1 MTVFLCAL
9 PQEARY
15 LRNLPSI
22 SNGNDRLVCS
32 GVGPR
37 NAERATRDLLAAGH
51 PSLVVSAGV
60 AGGLN
65 PSLKIGDVILAGS
78 IIDEASGQRFHPRA
92 DFTGHGL
99 RFTFLSVSRMITS
112 TADKRSL
119 AAKYGADA
127 VDMESAAIAKVCAEK
142 GVPFAVV
149 RAISDTA
156 EEALPQAI
164 ASFFGADGRLR
175 VGRVVAA
182 LARNPALVKALRR
195 LQAQTAR
202 AGESLRSF
210 LETNPV

>member
-22 SNGNDRLVCS
+22 TNGNARLVCG

-78 IIDEASGQRFHPRA
+78 IIDEASGQRFHPGP

-99 RFTFLSVSRMITS
+99 RFTFLSVSRMIAS

-142 GVPFAVV
+142 GVPFAGV

-156 EEALPQAI
+156 DEVLPEAI
-164 ASFFGADGRLR
+164 AGFFDADGRLR
-175 VGRVVAA
+175 VGRVIAA
-182 LARNPALVKALRR
+182 LAKTPSLLKALRR